1 MVAEDCRGVEVIL
14 CGVNVSANK
23 IGNIAL
29 DGDCQVAWVVDLA
42 EAILSLAVARML
54 AQVHS

>member
-29 DGDCQVAWVVDLA
+29 DGDSQVAWVVDLA